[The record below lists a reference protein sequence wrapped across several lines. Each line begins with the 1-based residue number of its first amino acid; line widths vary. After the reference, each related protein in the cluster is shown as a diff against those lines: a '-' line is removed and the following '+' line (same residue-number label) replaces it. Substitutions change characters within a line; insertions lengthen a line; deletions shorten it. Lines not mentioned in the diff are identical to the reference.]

1 MRQPA
6 GENIMTEA
14 SESVRAFANFR
25 VLNGEADAG
34 ERDHLIRNLAQL
46 FSYVS
51 DRCDDEQVAQYDE
64 VLCQLA
70 DIVEVEARAHV
81 GKLLAPLE
89 RAPGS
94 VVLKLAND
102 EIEVAAPLLE
112 FSQVLS
118 DDDLIEIVENRSE
131 AHRAAIASRKG
142 LAGRVGEAIVMFGA
156 EPAIMGLLGNVSAE
170 ITIRSVDKVAQRAL
184 DNEAF
189 AQLLR
194 GRKDIDWAEVRAE
207 VSAVGLAALEQI
219 GIFSRTDN
227 PRTASRVQAV
237 VYNRMKNQAGFSFQE
252 WKLAWN
258 QVKAL
263 ADRRRFDL
271 KALHRFT
278 RFGYG
283 HHTAAGLT
291 MLLEVR
297 PEIVVKWLA
306 MQDYVAFTVAARAI
320 GLDADLF
327 ESVVSVLPWR
337 DMPSRDDIVNVRKRY
352 EALSED
358 EASGIFDLW
367 RSHSFR
373 RRQEEAVA

>member
-1 MRQPA
+1 MRQSA
-6 GENIMTEA
+6 EENIMTEA

-25 VLNGEADAG
+25 VLNGEADAA

-81 GKLLAPLE
+81 AQMLAPLE

-118 DDDLIEIVENRSE
+118 DDDLIDIVEHRSE
-131 AHRAAIASRKG
+131 AHRLAIANRKG
-142 LAGRVGEAIVMFGA
+142 LAGRVGEAIATFGT
-156 EPAIMGLLGNVSAE
+156 EPSIIRLLGNVRAE
-170 ITIRSVDKVAQRAL
+170 ITYGTVDQVAQRAL
-184 DNEAF
+184 DNESF

-207 VSAVGLAALEQI
+207 VSSTGMAALEGL
-219 GIFSRTDN
+219 GIFARTEN
-227 PRTASRVQAV
+227 PGTASRVQAV
-237 VYNRMKNQAGFSFQE
+237 VYNRMKNQAGFSSQE

-320 GLDADLF
+320 GLDANLF
-327 ESVVSVLPWR
+327 EAVVTVLPWR

>member
-1 MRQPA
+1 MNEAR
-6 GENIMTEA
+6 ENL
-14 SESVRAFANFR
+14 RAFANFR
-25 VLNGEADAG
+25 VLNGEADAA

-70 DIVEVEARAHV
+70 DIVEVEAREHV
-81 GKLLAPLE
+81 AKLLAPLE

-102 EIEVAAPLLE
+102 VIEVAGPLLE
-112 FSQVLS
+112 FSTVLS
-118 DDDLIEIVENRSE
+118 DDDLIEIAEHRSE
-131 AHRAAIASRKG
+131 DHRVAIARRKD
-142 LAGRVGEAIVMFGA
+142 LAGRVGEAIATFGSEPSVSRLLHNERAHLTRGAVERIA
-156 EPAIMGLLGNVSAE
+156 EL
-170 ITIRSVDKVAQRAL
+170 AL
-184 DNEAF
+184 ENEAL
-189 AQLLR
+189 AASLR
-194 GRKDIDWAEVRAE
+194 SRKDIDWAEVRAE
-207 VSAVGLAALEQI
+207 VSSVGSKALESLGLMARGDTQ
-219 GIFSRTDN
+219 S
-227 PRTASRVQAV
+227 TASRVQAV
-237 VYNRMKNQAGFSFQE
+237 VYNRIKNQAGFSAQE

-327 ESVVSVLPWR
+327 QAVVGVLPWR
-337 DMPSRDDIVNVRKRY
+337 DMPSRLDIENVRKRY

-358 EASGIFDLW
+358 EASGIFELW
-367 RSHSFR
+367 RSHAFR
-373 RRQEEAVA
+373 RRGAEEAVA

>member
-1 MRQPA
+1 
-6 GENIMTEA
+6 MTEA
-14 SESVRAFANFR
+14 GEGLRAFANFR
-25 VLNGEADAG
+25 VLNGEADEG

-70 DIVEVEARAHV
+70 DIVEAEARAHV
-81 GKLLAPLE
+81 AKLLAPLE

-102 EIEVAAPLLE
+102 VIEVAADLLE
-112 FSQVLS
+112 FSNVLT
-118 DDDLIEIVENRSE
+118 DDDLIEIAQHQSE
-131 AHRAAIASRKG
+131 DHRVAIAARKG
-142 LAGRVGEAIVMFGA
+142 LTGRVGEAIAVYGA
-156 EPAIMGLLGNVSAE
+156 EPSIV
-170 ITIRSVDKVAQRAL
+170 R
-184 DNEAF
+184 
-189 AQLLR
+189 LLR
-194 GRKDIDWAEVRAE
+194 NEQAVISHRAVEKIAERVQENEDFARMLRERRDIDWAEVRAE
-207 VSAVGLAALEQI
+207 ISEFGAKALEKT
-219 GIFSRTDN
+219 GLL
-227 PRTASRVQAV
+227 PRSVETPTTARVQAV
-237 VYNRMKNQAGFSFQE
+237 VYNRIKNQAGFSAQE

-283 HHTAAGLT
+283 HHTAAGMT

-327 ESVVSVLPWR
+327 EAVVAVLPWR
-337 DMPSRDDIVNVRKRY
+337 DMPSPSDITNVRSRY

-358 EASGIFDLW
+358 EAAGIFELW
-367 RSHSFR
+367 RSHAFR
-373 RRQEEAVA
+373 RRTEVAVA

>member
-1 MRQPA
+1 
-6 GENIMTEA
+6 MTEA
-14 SESVRAFANFR
+14 IESVRAFANFR

-70 DIVEVEARAHV
+70 DIVEVEAREHV
-81 GKLLAPLE
+81 AKLLAPLE

-94 VVLKLAND
+94 VVLRLAND
-102 EIEVAAPLLE
+102 VIEVAASLLE

-118 DDDLIEIVENRSE
+118 DDDLIDIIEQRSE
-131 AHRAAIASRKG
+131 SHRMAIASRKG
-142 LAGRVGEAIVMFGA
+142 LAGRVGEAIATFGA
-156 EPAIMGLLGNVSAE
+156 EPSVTQLLSNTRAE
-170 ITIRSVDKVAQRAL
+170 ITHRTVDRIAQRAL
-184 DNEAF
+184 ENEAF
-189 AQLLR
+189 AKLLR
-194 GRKDIDWAEVRAE
+194 GRKDIDWSEVRAE
-207 VSAVGLAALEQI
+207 VSTAGMAALEGI
-219 GIFSRTDN
+219 GIFSRAEN
-227 PRTASRVQAV
+227 PATASRVQAV
-237 VYNRMKNQAGFSFQE
+237 VYNRIKNQAGFSSQE

-306 MQDYVAFTVAARAI
+306 MQDYVAFTVGARAI

-327 ESVVSVLPWR
+327 EAVVAVLPWR
-337 DMPSRDDIVNVRKRY
+337 DLPSRPDIVNVRKRY

>member
-1 MRQPA
+1 
-6 GENIMTEA
+6 MTEA
-14 SESVRAFANFR
+14 RESLRAFANFR
-25 VLNGEADAG
+25 VLNGEADAA

-70 DIVEVEARAHV
+70 DIVETEARAHV
-81 GKLLAPLE
+81 AELLAPLE

-102 EIEVAAPLLE
+102 VIEVARPLLE
-112 FSQVLS
+112 FSTVLS
-118 DDDLIEIVENRSE
+118 DDDLIEIAEHRTE
-131 AHRAAIASRKG
+131 AHRVAIAGRKG
-142 LAGRVGEAIVMFGA
+142 LAGRVGEAIAAFGA
-156 EPAIMGLLGNVSAE
+156 EPSLTRLLGNDQAKLSHKAVEKIAE
-170 ITIRSVDKVAQRAL
+170 RAL
-184 DNEAF
+184 ENQAF
-189 AQLLR
+189 AQMLR
-194 GRKDIDWAEVRAE
+194 GRTDIDWAEVRAE
-207 VSAVGLAALEQI
+207 ISVVGVRALE
-219 GIFSRTDN
+219 GLGLLSRAES
-227 PRTASRVQAV
+227 PAMVSRVQAV
-237 VYNRMKNQAGFSFQE
+237 VYNRIKNQAGFSAQE

-306 MQDYVAFTVAARAI
+306 MQDYVAFTVAAKAI

-337 DMPSRDDIVNVRKRY
+337 DMPSRADILNVRKRY

-358 EASGIFDLW
+358 EAAGIFELW
-367 RSHSFR
+367 RSHAFR
-373 RRQEEAVA
+373 RRSEDAVA